1 MKTLRVSL
9 ATTLLLLA
17 ASSCAP
23 ANNAPPPAMEPPPA
37 SAVTTPQ
44 TSTPS
49 SAPTDAPAS
58 VDKPPPIDEVAVLDF
73 KRAVE
78 APVHHV
84 GFGKKGRVAAIG
96 EDVWLDEGKGFK
108 KLPAPG
114 MATSDVRIY
123 FGRDNKP
130 RLMGYAGSGET
141 ATGVYRRWRG
151 GRWQRGLDEIGRLGG
166 GKTPFFGVLGYADP
180 EVVCRIG
187 QICLIKRLTG
197 WKTVQPPAG
206 LPQVV
211 LAHGK
216 AWALSEKELWRLEG
230 DAKWQA
236 YGGTLPFS
244 KASAVWATSA
254 TDVWVAEV
262 SGALHRFDG
271 TTWTTTKA
279 VVDAPLGLWAADPNG
294 VWLVGR
300 TGAAHFDGKAWRR
313 VKGPKG
319 PLQYVEGLSAK
330 EVWLAGPSGL
340 WRGTA
345 TSQ

>member
-1 MKTLRVSL
+1 MRNLRVNL
-9 ATTLLLLA
+9 AVTLLVLTG
-17 ASSCAP
+17 SGCAP
-23 ANNAPPPAMEPPPA
+23 ASNAPPPGVEPAPTAAAKTPQTSPPA
-37 SAVTTPQ
+37 SA
-44 TSTPS
+44 
-49 SAPTDAPAS
+49 PTAAPAS
-58 VDKPPPIDEVAVLDF
+58 VGEPPPIVEVAVLSF
-73 KRAVE
+73 KRTVE
-78 APVHHV
+78 APVHHL

-96 EDVWLDEGKGFK
+96 EDVWLGEGKGFK
-108 KLPAPG
+108 KLPPPG
-114 MATSDVRIY
+114 VSTQNVRIY

-130 RLMGYAGSGET
+130 RLMGYAGAGET
-141 ATGVYRRWRG
+141 AKGVYRRWRG

-211 LAHGK
+211 LAHGQ

-244 KASAVWATSA
+244 KASALWATSA
-254 TDVWVAEV
+254 TDVWVAEA
-262 SGALHRFDG
+262 SGSLHRFDG
-271 TTWTTTKA
+271 KAWSQTKSA
-279 VVDAPLGLWAADPNG
+279 VDAPMGLWAADPNN
-294 VWLVGR
+294 VWLVGKS
-300 TGAAHFDGKAWRR
+300 GAAHYDGQAWRR
-313 VKGPKG
+313 VAGPKG
-319 PLQYVEGLSAK
+319 PLAYVEGLSTN

-345 TSQ
+345 PSK